1 MNIKL
6 HHQFECKRW
15 NGKLHTRHWWKL
27 HVISK
32 LNDDNNHH
40 LICILMHHKLLQCC
54 KFHHDMI
61 NYHEENESGEYFC
74 ASLNTMVKFWPKNY
88 WNKKEDN
95 EKREENNNYI
105 YNM

>member
-1 MNIKL
+1 
-6 HHQFECKRW
+6 
-15 NGKLHTRHWWKL
+15 
-27 HVISK
+27 
-32 LNDDNNHH
+32 
-40 LICILMHHKLLQCC
+40 
-54 KFHHDMI
+54 MI